1 MSKLYKSREH
11 QRQIKRNESVT
22 IYEDEKIKVIVP
34 LTHRASRIY
43 GSGTKWCTSIGHFG
57 EFERYSNS
65 GVSYYILYKGVPQGV
80 SHYKI
85 AALKP
90 FENKL
95 PFIIFSPSVDSYI
108 EKLSNKEL
116 WKDRYEDGGDF
127 IRGSEEFSKYYLD
140 LGEPDKVHYIKK
152 LTTDME
158 FFLSDNSDNPVEWE
172 LEPKIYEK
180 MMEYYE

>member
-1 MSKLYKSREH
+1 MTKKDYD
-11 QRQIKRNESVT
+11 SVL
-22 IYEDEKIKVIVP
+22 DNM
-34 LTHRASRIY
+34 
-43 GSGTKWCTSIGHFG
+43 C
-57 EFERYSNS
+57 
-65 GVSYYILYKGVPQGV
+65 
-80 SHYKI
+80 
-85 AALKP
+85 
-90 FENKL
+90 
-95 PFIIFSPSVDSYI
+95 
-108 EKLSNKEL
+108 LSNKEL

-140 LGEPDKVHYIKK
+140 LREPDKVHYIKK